1 VVSGIFFEVNMAVG
15 SSSAEVHRICRVR
28 TLLFA
33 SSKAKSQ
40 RNYLLLINTMYQG
53 KPWAAEI
60 VTACVI
66 IERDS
71 NTRETSY
78 VCLCKVSSA

>member
-1 VVSGIFFEVNMAVG
+1 MAVG
-15 SSSAEVHRICRVR
+15 SSSAEVHRICRLR

-40 RNYLLLINTMYQG
+40 RNYLLIITMYQG
-53 KPWAAEI
+53 KPWATEI